1 MYEEGAGSFQWGC
14 VIIGERVCR
23 RLLSLSMLLLVSF
36 CVYPFVCVW
45 LPNKIRGRGQANI
58 NKCHDVWHLQRGLN
72 PARSLFFLFLLLLL
86 AFKRLMMPT
95 RTQATQALSSTGSD
109 RRRCR
114 RRRRRLSIIFA
125 CNFHNIFVLDHL
137 HRDTKTRLP
146 FCERECVQ
154 LCLLSNKS
162 FTDLYSVHTTHVHT
176 YVCV

>member
-1 MYEEGAGSFQWGC
+1 MGVCDNWWA
-14 VIIGERVCR
+14 RV
-23 RLLSLSMLLLVSF
+23 SPSMLLLVSF

-72 PARSLFFLFLLLLL
+72 PARSLFFLLLLLLLLL

-95 RTQATQALSSTGSD
+95 RTQATQALSSTGSV
-109 RRRCR
+109 
-114 RRRRRLSIIFA
+114 RRRLSIIFA

-162 FTDLYSVHTTHVHT
+162 FTDLYSVHTT
-176 YVCV
+176 YIRVCTCMCV

>member
-1 MYEEGAGSFQWGC
+1 MTFA
-14 VIIGERVCR
+14 ERSQPSPFP
-23 RLLSLSMLLLVSF
+23 LL
-36 CVYPFVCVW
+36 
-45 LPNKIRGRGQANI
+45 
-58 NKCHDVWHLQRGLN
+58 
-72 PARSLFFLFLLLLL
+72 LLLLL

-95 RTQATQALSSTGSD
+95 RTQATQALSSTGSV
-109 RRRCR
+109 RH

-162 FTDLYSVHTTHVHT
+162 FTDLYSVHTTYICT
-176 YVCV
+176 CVCRCELQFSVENQKLLALTRVLINLLPRREAQRKVK